1 MLLKSNTNNYLLI
14 KDDVGKSKPS
24 VRQLPIDGHSYG
36 YKCRPDKEGVGA
48 CKYHMSVT
56 CIVLTNWTPHQ
67 QTFKKQTDKDFKE
80 LNRLAIKN
88 NATTSD
94 Q

>member
-1 MLLKSNTNNYLLI
+1 MMLANPSLQSVSSLKKVTPTATSADLTRKESVHVRLI
-14 KDDVGKSKPS
+14 QV
-24 VRQLPIDGHSYG
+24 
-36 YKCRPDKEGVGA
+36 
-48 CKYHMSVT
+48 KYIF
-56 CIVLTNWTPHQ
+56 IVLTNWTPHQ